1 MLELADMSVGVLLS
15 RLAWVLALGLLFMLA
30 YSKLFSP
37 DLQRTLDRQVRLVA
51 LVLVGVGAAALITH
65 FWF

>member
-1 MLELADMSVGVLLS
+1 MRELANMSVGVLLS
-15 RLAWVLALGLLFMLA
+15 RLVWVLALGLLFMLA